1 MKRRKL
7 PVGTVLACNLGVK
20 PGPKDVKLGGQLLS
34 KEQYPELYKIIG
46 DVWGPQDKKR
56 TKFRVPQL
64 GPRCY
69 LRAKS

>member
-7 PVGTVLACNLGVK
+7 CVGEVWTCNGVK